1 MTSCPDA
8 IEVIILSLKIT
19 KHSERTNSYLDKVL
33 YKYLSCCKPCD
44 LFFLLPVHTYNV
56 NLNEDSIAL
65 VGIH

>member
-33 YKYLSCCKPCD
+33 YKYLSSCKPCD
-44 LFFLLPVHTYNV
+44 LVFPLASTY
-56 NLNEDSIAL
+56 L
-65 VGIH
+65 